1 MSLRLVLLFLVI
13 VLVALLG
20 SRARGGR
27 ARLGPVQRLLQTGTP
42 FVFVG
47 FLMGPQGLELVPAGL
62 LDQLR
67 PIVILGFGWIGF
79 LYGTHFEWRRIRRFG
94 ASMYAAGITES
105 VVTMAAVGAAVWWA
119 LPLIH
124 PSLVAELRLP
134 IAIGLAACAG
144 GTAPAGVFALTRQRG
159 VPRREGELLQFLS
172 AVDDL
177 PPVLLL
183 GVFFVFGVSGG
194 EGSLASAPERVAM
207 SMVLGTLLG
216 LASHLLLPSG
226 RDSASQAFLLIL
238 GMASLCA
245 GAAEL
250 LMLSPLFVSVLG
262 GVVFANL
269 SPRKEDIYG
278 LMERREHTLYAA
290 FLIVAGAL
298 FRWDATR
305 VVLILAPGYVIL
317 RGAAKVAGAWLGAR
331 VVLRE
336 RTVSPM
342 LGSGL
347 VFQGGMG
354 LAIAVHLEL
363 TAGVPLAGLFMTTV
377 VLAVVLNDLIGLP
390 IAVLALA
397 RRRR

>member
-1 MSLRLVLLFLVI
+1 MSLQLLILFLVI

-20 SRARGGR
+20 SRARRGR
-27 ARLGPVQRLLQTGTP
+27 VRMWPLQRLLQTGTP

-47 FLMGPQGLELVPAGL
+47 FLMGPQGFGLVPGGL

-79 LYGTHFEWRRIRRFG
+79 LYGSHFEWRRIRRFG
-94 ASMYAAGITES
+94 ARMYGGGITES
-105 VVTMAAVGAAVWWA
+105 VVTMGVVGLAVYWV
-119 LPLIH
+119 LPLLYPGMQEALREH
-124 PSLVAELRLP
+124 VAV
-134 IAIGLAACAG
+134 GLAACAG

-159 VPRREGELLQFLS
+159 VSARDSELLRFFS

-183 GVFFVFGVSGG
+183 GVFFALWDVDGGGV
-194 EGSLASAPERVAM
+194 ASAPERLAM
-207 SMVLGTLLG
+207 SVVLGTLLG
-216 LASHLLLPSG
+216 LGSHLLLPSG
-226 RDSASQAFLLIL
+226 RDSASHAFLLIL
-238 GMASLCA
+238 GMGSLCA
-245 GAAEL
+245 GAAEML
-250 LMLSPLFVSVLG
+250 LLSPLFVAVLG
-262 GVVFANL
+262 GMVFANL

-278 LMERREHTLYAA
+278 LMERREHTLYAV

-298 FRWDATR
+298 FRWEAVR
-305 VVLILAPGYVIL
+305 VVLLLAPGYVIL
-317 RGAAKVAGAWLGAR
+317 RGAAKVAGAWLGTR
-331 VVLRE
+331 GVLRE
-336 RTVSPM
+336 GSVHGM
-342 LGSGL
+342 LGTGL

-363 TAGVPLAGLFMTTV
+363 NAGAAAGLFMTTV

-390 IAVLALA
+390 IAVQALG

>member
-1 MSLRLVLLFLVI
+1 MSFQLLILVLVI

-20 SRARGGR
+20 SRAHGRSPRGG
-27 ARLGPVQRLLQTGTP
+27 LMQRLLQTGTP

-47 FLMGPQGLELVPAGL
+47 FLMGPQGFGAVPTSLLE
-62 LDQLR
+62 QLR

-94 ASMYAAGITES
+94 RRMYAAGLTES
-105 VVTMAAVGAAVWWA
+105 VVTMLVVGLAVWWA
-119 LPLIH
+119 LPLVHPGLQEDLRIH
-124 PSLVAELRLP
+124 VAV
-134 IAIGLAACAG
+134 GLAACAG

-159 VPRREGELLQFLS
+159 VPRRDAELLRFFS

-177 PPVLLL
+177 PPVVLL
-183 GVFFVFGVSGG
+183 GGFFALFAGIGAATG
-194 EGSLASAPERVAM
+194 LERLAM
-207 SMVLGTLLG
+207 SGVLGTLLG

-250 LMLSPLFVSVLG
+250 LLLSPLFVSVTG

-278 LMERREHTLYAA
+278 LMENREHTLYAV

-298 FRWDATR
+298 FRWEATR
-305 VVLILAPGYVIL
+305 VVLLLAPGYVIL
-317 RGAAKVAGAWLGAR
+317 RGAAKVAGAWLGTR
-331 VVLRE
+331 GVLRE
-336 RTVSPM
+336 RHAHGM
-342 LGSGL
+342 LGTGL

-363 TAGVPLAGLFMTTV
+363 TAGAQVAGLFMTTV
-377 VLAVVLNDLIGLP
+377 VLAVVLNDLVGLP